1 MLMMVAITKVDT
13 ALMEKMMP
21 ASVNIMMMMV
31 MPPPV
36 NIILDI
42 LDNLRPK
49 IMASLLKTPHLVEIL
64 IFCFEVVNILKPPV
78 GRLSGLQAPP

>member
-1 MLMMVAITKVDT
+1 MLMMVGITKVDR

-21 ASVNIMMMMV
+21 ASVNMMIVM

-49 IMASLLKTPHLVEIL
+49 IMASLLKAPHL
-64 IFCFEVVNILKPPV
+64 
-78 GRLSGLQAPP
+78 G

>member
-1 MLMMVAITKVDT
+1 MMVAITKVDA

-49 IMASLLKTPHLVEIL
+49 IMASLLKTPHL
-64 IFCFEVVNILKPPV
+64 
-78 GRLSGLQAPP
+78 A

>member
-1 MLMMVAITKVDT
+1 MLMMVAITKVDA
-13 ALMEKMMP
+13 ALMEKM
-21 ASVNIMMMMV
+21 

-49 IMASLLKTPHLVEIL
+49 IMASLLKTPHL
-64 IFCFEVVNILKPPV
+64 
-78 GRLSGLQAPP
+78 G

>member
-1 MLMMVAITKVDT
+1 MMVAITKVDT

-21 ASVNIMMMMV
+21 ASVNMMMMMM

-42 LDNLRPK
+42 LNNLRPK
-49 IMASLLKTPHLVEIL
+49 IMASLLKTPHL
-64 IFCFEVVNILKPPV
+64 
-78 GRLSGLQAPP
+78 G